1 MASHGRGMTAYGRL
15 LGSLASTRV
24 VVEGDW
30 EEASKSC
37 EKSSGR
43 PFKTARVLQN
53 LDTAKGA
60 NPEEA
65 RKNAALLRAFVDSG
79 WISTNTAPALG
90 ILASFH

>member
-1 MASHGRGMTAYGRL
+1 MAPRGRGMTAYGRL

-30 EEASKSC
+30 EEASNSC

-43 PFKTARVLQN
+43 PFKTARALQT

-60 NPEEA
+60 NAEEA
-65 RKNAALLRAFVDSG
+65 RKNCNF
-79 WISTNTAPALG
+79 APS
-90 ILASFH
+90 IC